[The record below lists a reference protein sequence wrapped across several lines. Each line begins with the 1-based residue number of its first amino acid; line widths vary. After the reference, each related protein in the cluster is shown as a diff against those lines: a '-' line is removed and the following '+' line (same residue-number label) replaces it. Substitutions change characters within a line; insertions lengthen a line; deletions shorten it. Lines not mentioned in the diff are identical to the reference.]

1 MAIDELA
8 QVSSARDTLSK
19 QAPMLDA
26 AGVENALRTETAAGL
41 MVASGRYWEVEDELD
56 KDKLKEIDALWL
68 GAAGH

>member
-41 MVASGRYWEVEDELD
+41 MVASGRYWEVED
-56 KDKLKEIDALWL
+56 
-68 GAAGH
+68 